1 MASQCDSQEHL
12 HLLPQDKYSDRPHS
26 GSRSRI
32 RLMLSAATVTLLII
46 SIIAV
51 QLTVHQRRDQAMLAE
66 FSTNAAV
73 EPHAL
78 PSFLTSL
85 ADQALARGQ
94 GKWGDANVGDVLGTC
109 ITYDLK
115 CESDPNCQKC
125 LITLEES
132 IKQSQDTSVL
142 AECDLTSIEALCDLT
157 QSQLIAC
164 TSSHFNCSLYSASS
178 ELNEFVSSDQQF
190 GAASADALSVE
201 TVSADVISAD
211 VISAQT
217 NLWSALNC
225 YC

>member
-1 MASQCDSQEHL
+1 
-12 HLLPQDKYSDRPHS
+12 
-26 GSRSRI
+26 
-32 RLMLSAATVTLLII
+32 MLSAATVTLLII

-51 QLTVHQRRDQAMLAE
+51 QLTVHQRRDQVMLAE

-94 GKWGDANVGDVLGTC
+94 GIASSPVTNMVGHPDLLVGCAGKWGDANVGDVLGTC

-178 ELNEFVSSDQQF
+178 ELNEFVSSDQQS